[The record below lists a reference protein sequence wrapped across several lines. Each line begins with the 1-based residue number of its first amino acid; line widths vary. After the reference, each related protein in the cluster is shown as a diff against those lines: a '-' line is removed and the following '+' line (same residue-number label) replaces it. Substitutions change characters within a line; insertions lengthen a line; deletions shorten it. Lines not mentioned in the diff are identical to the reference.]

1 MTPKEF
7 QRSNLAV
14 DLKAG
19 KKRLEDALH
28 GLSDEQCERA
38 RATRSGSVVDLLSE
52 IVTNEFLALMEV
64 SDRLPSLPMNP
75 LANEDGRTPT
85 DSGME
90 EAAAIKSV
98 ENLLA
103 DSGSCARRSFA
114 ALRTADHMVRNFL

>member
-75 LANEDGRTPT
+75 LANEDGRTPRLRA
-85 DSGME
+85 
-90 EAAAIKSV
+90 EAREAYAKRMPTAAT
-98 ENLLA
+98 NLVGA
-103 DSGSCARRSFA
+103 VWC
-114 ALRTADHMVRNFL
+114 V